1 MSEDLIKFVLPA
13 DFILARTTPTPN
25 ELVYG
30 YQAGWLDDEGA
41 VRVAEAALPM
51 GMGLPH
57 AIEELALLLRDDQY
71 RVAGLVS
78 AAAEELAASDESS
91 TGDVPSRLWLYLA
104 LDWLHENR
112 ADFVEPLE
120 VIEMLYAD
128 FDYPAEIEG
137 LVRFMP
143 PPPGE
148 PAGRSG
154 IEQRWRSYLSRM
166 AEVHSTRNPSS

>member
-1 MSEDLIKFVLPA
+1 MSEDLVKFVLPA
-13 DFILARTTPTPN
+13 EFVLSRAAPTPHD
-25 ELVYG
+25 LVYG
-30 YQAGWLDDEGA
+30 YQRGWLDDEGA
-41 VRVAEAALPM
+41 VRVAEAALSM
-51 GMGLPH
+51 GMNLPD
-57 AIEELALLLRDDQY
+57 AVEELALLLRDDRY
-71 RVAGLVS
+71 RVAELIR
-78 AAAEELAASDESS
+78 AAAEELSASSAAL
-91 TGDVPSRLWLYLA
+91 PSENPPRLWLYLA
-104 LDWLHENR
+104 LDWVYEHR

-148 PAGRSG
+148 PASGSG

-166 AEVHSTRNPSS
+166 AEAYSARRSS